1 MSDPTVAAANAAN
14 TIAMWS
20 AAGGLGSAVFA
31 GAAWIFSLIQWRKI
45 NRKMAMLTDAGKAAE
60 VLPTWYTE
68 RMMMDHWLF
77 GLVTVDGRTI
87 AITSIKAVS
96 DNGEWMDVEL
106 ADRDEMAMRDD
117 DHADVITAVAA
128 DRKRASVKIANIV
141 AAIELRTS

>member
-1 MSDPTVAAANAAN
+1 MTDPATAAIAANI
-14 TIAMWS
+14 IAMWS
-20 AAGGLGSAVFA
+20 AAAAWVGVVISG
-31 GAAWIFSLIQWRKI
+31 GAAIFTWLEWRKI
-45 NRKMAMLTDAGKAAE
+45 NRKMAMLTDASKAAE
-60 VLPTWYTE
+60 VLPAWYTE
-68 RMMMDHWLF
+68 RMMTDHWLF

-117 DHADVITAVAA
+117 ELVDVITAVAT

>member
-1 MSDPTVAAANAAN
+1 MTDPAVTAANAAN
-14 TIAMWS
+14 SIAWWS
-20 AAGGLGSAVFA
+20 AVAGWASALISA
-31 GAAWIFSLIQWRKI
+31 GAAIFAWYQWRKI
-45 NRKMAMLTDAGKAAE
+45 NRKMAMLTDAGKATE
-60 VLPTWYTE
+60 VLPAWYTE

-87 AITSIKAVS
+87 AITSVKAVS

-106 ADRDEMAMRDD
+106 ADKDEMAMRDD
-117 DHADVITAVAA
+117 ELVDVITAVAT

>member
-1 MSDPTVAAANAAN
+1 MTNAIAAADAAN

-20 AAGGLGSAVFA
+20 AAAGWASAAIAA
-31 GAAWIFSLIQWRKI
+31 GAAIFSWIQCRKI
-45 NRKMAMLTDAGKAAE
+45 NRKMAMLTDASKAVE
-60 VLPTWYTE
+60 VLPAWYTE

-106 ADRDEMAMRDD
+106 ADKDEMAMRDD
-117 DHADVITAVAA
+117 DHLDIITAVAT
-128 DRKRASVKIANIV
+128 DRKRASVKISNIV

>member
-1 MSDPTVAAANAAN
+1 MTNAIVAADAAN

-20 AAGGLGSAVFA
+20 AAAGWSSAAIAA
-31 GAAWIFSLIQWRKI
+31 GAAVFSWVQWRKI
-45 NRKMAMLTDAGKAAE
+45 NQKMAMLTDVSKAVE
-60 VLPTWYTE
+60 VLPAWYTE

-96 DNGEWMDVEL
+96 DNREWMDVEL
-106 ADRDEMAMRDD
+106 ADKDEMAMRDD
-117 DHADVITAVAA
+117 DHLDIITAVAA

>member
-1 MSDPTVAAANAAN
+1 MTDPAAAANTANAIAWWSVAAA
-14 TIAMWS
+14 WVS
-20 AAGGLGSAVFA
+20 ALISG
-31 GAAWIFSLIQWRKI
+31 GAAFFAWWQWQKI
-45 NRKMAMLTDAGKAAE
+45 DRKMAMLTDASKAAE
-60 VLPTWYTE
+60 VLPAWYTE

-87 AITSIKAVS
+87 AISSIKAVS

-106 ADRDEMAMRDD
+106 ADKDEMAMRDD
-117 DHADVITAVAA
+117 NHLDVITAVAA

>member
-1 MSDPTVAAANAAN
+1 MTNAIAAADAAN

-20 AAGGLGSAVFA
+20 AAAGWASALIAA
-31 GAAWIFSLIQWRKI
+31 GAAAFSWFQWRKI
-45 NRKMAMLTDAGKAAE
+45 NRKMAMLTDASKAAE
-60 VLPTWYTE
+60 VLPAWYTE
-68 RMMMDHWLF
+68 RMIMDYWLF

-106 ADRDEMAMRDD
+106 ADKDEMAMRDD
-117 DHADVITAVAA
+117 DHLDIITAVAA

>member
-1 MSDPTVAAANAAN
+1 MTDPAVAAAHAAN

-20 AAGGLGSAVFA
+20 AIAAWVGVLISG
-31 GAAWIFSLIQWRKI
+31 GAAFFAWQQWRKI

-60 VLPTWYTE
+60 VLPAWYTE

-106 ADRDEMAMRDD
+106 ADEDEMAMRDD
-117 DHADVITAVAA
+117 DHADIITAVAA

>member
-1 MSDPTVAAANAAN
+1 MTNAIAAAEAAN

-20 AAGGLGSAVFA
+20 AAAGWASTAIAA
-31 GAAWIFSLIQWRKI
+31 GAAAFSWIQWRKI
-45 NRKMAMLTDAGKAAE
+45 NRKMAMLTDVSKAFE
-60 VLPTWYTE
+60 VLPAWYTE

-106 ADRDEMAMRDD
+106 ADKDEMAMRDD
-117 DHADVITAVAA
+117 DHLDIITAVAA

>member
-1 MSDPTVAAANAAN
+1 MSDPAIAAAHAAN
-14 TIAMWS
+14 TIAFWS
-20 AAGGLGSAVFA
+20 VAAAWVSALISA
-31 GAAWIFSLIQWRKI
+31 GAAIFAWYQWRKI
-45 NRKMAMLTDAGKAAE
+45 NRKMAMLTDVSKAIE
-60 VLPTWYTE
+60 VLPAWYTE

-96 DNGEWMDVEL
+96 DNGAWMDVEL
-106 ADRDEMAMRDD
+106 ADKDEMAMRDD
-117 DHADVITAVAA
+117 DHLDIITAVAA

>member
-1 MSDPTVAAANAAN
+1 MTDAAAAANTAN

-20 AAGGLGSAVFA
+20 AI
-31 GAAWIFSLIQWRKI
+31 AAWIGVLISGGAAFFAWRQWRKI
-45 NRKMAMLTDAGKAAE
+45 NRKMAMLTDASKAVE
-60 VLPTWYTE
+60 VLPAWYTE

-87 AITSIKAVS
+87 AITKIKAVS

-106 ADRDEMAMRDD
+106 ADKDDLNMGDDEIVDIV
-117 DHADVITAVAA
+117 HAVAA
-128 DRKRASVKIANIV
+128 DRTRASVKIANVV

>member
-1 MSDPTVAAANAAN
+1 MTSAIAAADAAN

-20 AAGGLGSAVFA
+20 AAAGWASAAIAA
-31 GAAWIFSLIQWRKI
+31 GAAVFSWIQWRKI
-45 NRKMAMLTDAGKAAE
+45 NRKMAMLTDVSKAVE
-60 VLPTWYTE
+60 VLPAWYTE

-106 ADRDEMAMRDD
+106 ADKDEMAMRDD
-117 DHADVITAVAA
+117 DHLDIITAVAA